1 MKKIEETKVQ
11 RISENQRTTI
21 NIIHNF
27 DLTLTYHLAS
37 IVIAKAIFSLPF
49 APRLCTSSLPL
60 SPSHEH
66 EKERASFPKRIFQG
80 ILVGKCS
87 VNMQILD
94 LIFRLKGRGVCTR

>member
-11 RISENQRTTI
+11 HISENQRTTI

-60 SPSHEH
+60 SPSI
-66 EKERASFPKRIFQG
+66 SFPGATIT
-80 ILVGKCS
+80 S
-87 VNMQILD
+87 PSD
-94 LIFRLKGRGVCTR
+94 LFA

>member
-37 IVIAKAIFSLPF
+37 TVIAKAIFSLLVF
-49 APRLCTSSLPL
+49 AQVL
-60 SPSHEH
+60 SPSPP
-66 EKERASFPKRIFQG
+66 R
-80 ILVGKCS
+80 
-87 VNMQILD
+87 
-94 LIFRLKGRGVCTR
+94 FRSQALR